1 MKTAQPAA
9 TGLSWNAELPGFV
22 RAERLVAKR
31 FMCPLKIVQNYV
43 FFPEGRSR

>member
-1 MKTAQPAA
+1 M
-9 TGLSWNAELPGFV
+9 LPGFV

-43 FFPEGRSR
+43 FFPEALAGEPINTGARSKRS